1 MQVLFGQQHTKQNL
15 YFLVQNSL
23 KVKTISWIFADSHPF
38 VQVWPV
44 KGLFWLV
51 GHMFDNPGLNELN
64 NVLDAVCAEYFYMHW
79 Q

>member
-1 MQVLFGQQHTKQNL
+1 MQVLFGQQHIKQNL

-44 KGLFWLV
+44 NGLFWLV